1 MAQTIRPQRV
11 ISLLNTDGKAHP
23 RENSFVA
30 AAAVLGA
37 VSVITSIFA
46 SLHLLTSWTGLV
58 GILTAAYGQFISA
71 TTSERF
77 FLVLALG
84 ASGIGFFIG
93 VAHGGLWGG
102 L

>member
-11 ISLLNTDGKAHP
+11 LALLNTDGRAHR

-30 AAAVLGA
+30 GATVLGA
-37 VSVITSIFA
+37 ISVITSLFA
-46 SLHLLTSWTGLV
+46 SLHLLTSWTGLA

-77 FLVLALG
+77 VLILALG